1 MLFVSQNISGRTKR
15 FALRIARLYSWLPK
29 DTLSQVF
36 GKQLLRSGTSVGAHV
51 REARHSRSTA
61 ELYSKVSVALQ
72 ELEETRYW
80 TELLQESGIVKP
92 ERLVNLSDEMDQL
105 KAILYS
111 ALRTL
116 KEPKAASTRNPV

>member
-1 MLFVSQNISGRTKR
+1 MLFASQDISVRTKQ
-15 FALRIARLYSWLPK
+15 FALRIARLYSSLPK

-51 REARHSRSTA
+51 REGRHSRSDA

-80 TELLQESGIVKP
+80 TELLQDANIVKP
-92 ERLVNLSDEMDQL
+92 ERLMNLKDEMDQL

-111 ALRTL
+111 AMR
-116 KEPKAASTRNPV
+116 KIKGNASSSARARV